1 MEEEKVE
8 KEVEKAKKTLDRKLS
23 DNQEEFCMLVAHGKE
38 PMEAMLEVFPTRKTY
53 ATGNQTQL
61 LKKLMNNPRIVERLK
76 ELFMEVRNNQVL
88 GDMYDFDKGV
98 KLLTDNIEMAKKNI
112 EEDKGHLSWNNHR
125 IILTSVQELNRMY
138 GFNIV
143 DRNGNTGGT
152 MNVTFVKVDKTEGDV
167 KIG

>member
-1 MEEEKVE
+1 MEEEK
-8 KEVEKAKKTLDRKLS
+8 KTVNRKLS
-23 DNQEEFCMLVAHGKE
+23 DEQEQFCMLVAHGKE
-38 PMEAMLEVFPTRKTY
+38 PMDAMFEVYPTRKGY

-61 LKKLMNNPRIVERLK
+61 LKKLMDNPRVVARLK

-88 GDMYDFDKGV
+88 GDMYDFEKGV
-98 KLLTDNIEMAKKNI
+98 KLLCDNIELAKKSI
-112 EEDKGHLSWNNHR
+112 EEDKTLTWNNHR

-143 DRNGNTGGT
+143 DRNGGTGGT

>member
-1 MEEEKVE
+1 MEEEKLPE
-8 KEVEKAKKTLDRKLS
+8 EVKKHLDRKLT
-23 DNQEEFCMLVAHGKE
+23 DIQEKFCQLVAHGNE
-38 PMEAMLEVFPTRKTY
+38 PMDAMLEVYPSRKTY

-61 LKKLMNNPRIVERLK
+61 LKKLMNNPRIVSRLK
-76 ELFMEVRNNQVL
+76 ELYLEIRNNQVL

-98 KLLTDNIEMAKKNI
+98 QLLTDNIEMAKKNI
-112 EEDKGHLSWNNHR
+112 EQDGGHLSWNNHR

-138 GFNIV
+138 GYNIV

>member
-1 MEEEKVE
+1 MEEEKLPE
-8 KEVEKAKKTLDRKLS
+8 EVKKHLDRKLT
-23 DNQEEFCMLVAHGKE
+23 DIQEKFCQLVAHGNE
-38 PMEAMLEVFPTRKTY
+38 PMDAMLEVYPSRKTY

-61 LKKLMNNPRIVERLK
+61 LKKLMNNPRIVSRLK
-76 ELFMEVRNNQVL
+76 ELYLEIRNNQVL

-98 KLLTDNIEMAKKNI
+98 QLLTENIELAKKNI
-112 EEDKGHLSWNNHR
+112 EQDGGHLSWNNHR

-138 GFNIV
+138 GYNIV

>member
-1 MEEEKVE
+1 MEEEKLPE
-8 KEVEKAKKTLDRKLS
+8 EVKKHLDRKLT
-23 DNQEEFCMLVAHGKE
+23 DIQEKFCQLVVHGNE
-38 PMEAMLEVFPTRKTY
+38 PMDAMLEVYPSRKTY

-61 LKKLMNNPRIVERLK
+61 LKKLMNNPRIVSRLK
-76 ELFMEVRNNQVL
+76 ELYLEIRNNQVL

-98 KLLTDNIEMAKKNI
+98 QLLTENIEMAKKNI
-112 EEDKGHLSWNNHR
+112 EQDGGHLSWNNHR

-138 GFNIV
+138 GYNIV

>member
-1 MEEEKVE
+1 MEEERLPE
-8 KEVEKAKKTLDRKLS
+8 EVKKHLDRKLT
-23 DNQEEFCMLVAHGKE
+23 DIQEKFCQLVAHGNE
-38 PMEAMLEVFPTRKTY
+38 PMDAMLEVYPSRKTY
-53 ATGNQTQL
+53 ATGNKTQL
-61 LKKLMNNPRIVERLK
+61 LKKLMNNPRIVARLK
-76 ELFMEVRNNQVL
+76 ELYLEIRNNQVL

-98 KLLTDNIEMAKKNI
+98 QLLTDNIEMAKKNI
-112 EEDKGHLSWNNHR
+112 EQDGGHLSWNNHR

-138 GFNIV
+138 GYNIV

>member
-1 MEEEKVE
+1 MEEEKLPE
-8 KEVEKAKKTLDRKLS
+8 EVKKHLDRKLT
-23 DNQEEFCMLVAHGKE
+23 DIQEKFCQLVAHGNE
-38 PMEAMLEVFPTRKTY
+38 PMDAMLEVYPSRKTY

-61 LKKLMNNPRIVERLK
+61 LKKLMNNPRIVSRLR
-76 ELFMEVRNNQVL
+76 ELYLEIRNNQVL

-98 KLLTDNIEMAKKNI
+98 QLLTENIELAKKNI
-112 EEDKGHLSWNNHR
+112 EQNGGYLSWNNHR

-138 GFNIV
+138 GYNIV

>member
-1 MEEEKVE
+1 MEEEKLPE
-8 KEVEKAKKTLDRKLS
+8 EVKKHLDRKLT
-23 DNQEEFCMLVAHGKE
+23 DIQEKFCQLVAHGNE
-38 PMEAMLEVFPTRKTY
+38 PMDAMLEVYPSRKTY

-61 LKKLMNNPRIVERLK
+61 LKKLMNNPRIVARLK
-76 ELFMEVRNNQVL
+76 ELYLEIRNNQVL

-98 KLLTDNIEMAKKNI
+98 QLLTENIELAKKNI
-112 EEDKGHLSWNNHR
+112 EQDGGHLSWNNHR

-138 GFNIV
+138 GYNIV

>member
-1 MEEEKVE
+1 MEEG
-8 KEVEKAKKTLDRKLS
+8 KKTVNRKLS
-23 DNQEEFCMLVAHGKE
+23 DEQEQFCMLVAHGKE
-38 PMEAMLEVFPTRKTY
+38 PMDAMFEVYPTRKGY

-61 LKKLMNNPRIVERLK
+61 LKKLMDNPRIVARLK

-88 GDMYDFDKGV
+88 GDMYDFEKGV
-98 KLLTDNIEMAKKNI
+98 KLLCENIELAKKSI
-112 EEDKGHLSWNNHR
+112 EEDKTLTWNNHR

-143 DRNGNTGGT
+143 DRNGGTGGT